1 MKKKIVMWIVVF
13 FVLSFLLG
21 FNLEVSQARKNEEE
35 FYREL
40 ERFVNVV
47 NIVKKEYV
55 SPVDDKKIIHG
66 ALKGM
71 LSSLDPYSA
80 FLEPEASKEL
90 QIETSGEFEGV
101 GMEITLKDGIITV
114 VSPIQDAPAW
124 TAGIKPGDRI
134 IEIDGQSTKGMDT
147 WEAVQKLRGKKGT
160 SVTVSILREHT
171 PHIIKISLVRDIIR
185 VKSVKSAI
193 LPGNIGYVRIT
204 NFQEKTAADLET
216 VLKEL
221 NNQNVDA
228 LILDLRNN
236 PGGLLSSAIEV
247 SQMFLPEKK
256 PIVSIQGRKQEER
269 KTYYAQKAPLWN
281 KPVVLLV
288 NNGSASAAEI
298 VTGALR
304 DNLDRCEI
312 VGIKTFGKGSVQNLI
327 KIDEDGTSIKL
338 TVAYYYT
345 PSGVKIDGKGIEP
358 DIKIESSEEIE
369 IGSFEKDVQ
378 LKKAMEEV
386 SNLLQVAAK

>member
-55 SPVDDKKIIHG
+55 NPVYDKKIIHG

-256 PIVSIQGRKQEER
+256 TIVSIQGRKQEER

-312 VGIKTFGKGSVQNLI
+312 IGTKTFGKGSVQNLI

-369 IGSFEKDVQ
+369 MGSFEKDVQ